1 MRPGWF
7 ARQMWP
13 DSPCWRRAYKCG
25 PNGSSRGIAM
35 ARTAGCYLAKLA
47 RAGLATRLDDGRYA
61 AKAMTE
67 CAGNA

>member
-1 MRPGWF
+1 
-7 ARQMWP
+7 
-13 DSPCWRRAYKCG
+13 
-25 PNGSSRGIAM
+25 M